1 VIDRMQEDVT
11 AGGVAYDAIFDTVGK
26 SSFGRAKRV
35 LKPGGVYLTTVPSLG
50 IMMRKGR
57 ADAEGR
63 RADILFTGLRPD
75 AEKLADLELMAELVA
90 GGKLRAVIDRTY
102 PLAEM
107 ADAHRYVQTGRKVG
121 SVVVEV

>member
-1 VIDRMQEDVT
+1 
-11 AGGVAYDAIFDTVGK
+11 
-26 SSFGRAKRV
+26 V

-75 AEKLADLELMAELVA
+75 AEKLADLQLLAELVA
-90 GGKLRAVIDRTY
+90 AGKLRAVIDRTY